1 MLRIRT
7 LALGAAM
14 IVGVAG
20 VATAQGTPGQRP
32 ARGAMR
38 QQGADA
44 QGRLLQG
51 ITLTDAQKAQV
62 KTINEQHRA
71 ELQAIRGQST
81 GRPDSA
87 QRAAA
92 RDLATKHHK
101 QLRAVLTPEQQV
113 TFDKN
118 VAAALDRWE
127 DRRDRREDR
136 REARRDSATP

>member
-14 IVGVAG
+14 IVGFAG
-20 VATAQGTPGQRP
+20 AATAQSTQGDRA
-32 ARGAMR
+32 ARRAMR
-38 QQGADA
+38 QPGAEA

-62 KTINEQHRA
+62 KTINEQHRT
-71 ELQAIRGQST
+71 ELRAIRGQGA

-92 RDLATKHHK
+92 RELARKHHQ
-101 QLRAVLTPEQQV
+101 QLRAVLTAEQQV

-127 DRRDRREDR
+127 DRRDTREDR
-136 REARRDSATP
+136 REARRDSMKP